1 MYTIAL
7 LVCPGVDKEAIEGLV
22 AGGSVPGF
30 GLIKRDEVM
39 NSEDD
44 AEAAEK
50 KKELEAEEQPVP
62 PEIFARLLKG
72 VMNRSVEGVDPLPEG
87 DDPLSELLK
96 VPRGPKQFMVCPD
109 MPTRFEEVEAL
120 VAGGGFDAVI
130 MIQNAV
136 GVDPAGEQG
145 EEEGAKIIS
154 AREMWAFMNEYA
166 LKQTPAP
173 HNPTADST
181 FLSVVDVAG
190 SPQETLNAIA
200 TGLKP
205 MVEQRVEYA
214 DWLKGVE
221 IITSEPP
228 PTEPDMRH
236 YLSLLD
242 DVPNSCTTVPLVLH
256 SLCEQVALSAADADG
271 SSQDERELWRQNR
284 AVMMAAESGLSKLAL
299 ESEWAE
305 GGDGDHDGEGPT
317 YHHADL
323 NSFRRGEVT
332 LGDRGR
338 EMMKSVE
345 ERMGMC
351 LNIVGKMPAV
361 GDDAAERDDAIFS
374 QIPEMHP
381 GRVRRALML
390 SEFEQMVGIACSE
403 DGKPLPVKGWGEE
416 KLVDVSFLPPP
427 PPPPPSPASSH
438 VCTCARTSMR
448 RDHFLSQQPSLPQ
461 FHDFCFAEDLFQG
474 PETLNPKPKSL
485 ADPRL
490 LLCRGAFP

>member
-7 LVCPGVDKEAIEGLV
+7 LCCPGVDREAIEGLV

-30 GLIKRDEVM
+30 GVIKRDEVM

-87 DDPLSELLK
+87 DDSLSGLLK
-96 VPRGPKQFMVCPD
+96 VPRGPKQFMICPD

-130 MIQNAV
+130 MIQNAD
-136 GVDPAGEQG
+136 GVDPTGEQG
-145 EEEGAKIIS
+145 EEGAAEPIS
-154 AREMWAFMNEYA
+154 ARKMWAFMNAYA

-190 SPQETLNAIA
+190 SPQETLSAIA
-200 TGLKP
+200 DGLLP

-214 DWLKGVE
+214 EWLKGVE

-228 PTEPDMRH
+228 PAEPDMRH
-236 YLSLLD
+236 YCSLLD
-242 DVPNSCTTVPLVLH
+242 DVPNSCTSVPLVLH
-256 SLCEQVALSAADADG
+256 CLCEQVALSVADADG
-271 SSQDERELWRQNR
+271 SSQDEREMWRRNR

-305 GGDGDHDGEGPT
+305 GGDGDHDGEGPS
-317 YHHADL
+317 YDYSDF
-323 NSFRRGEVT
+323 NGFRRGEVT
-332 LGDRGR
+332 LGNRGR

-351 LNIVGKMPAV
+351 LNIVGKMPPV

-374 QIPEMHP
+374 KIPEMDP

-390 SEFEQMVGIACSE
+390 SEFEQMVGITCSQ
-403 DGKPLPVKGWGEE
+403 DGNPLPVKGWGEE
-416 KLVDVSFLPPP
+416 KLVDVSFPPHP
-427 PPPPPSPASSH
+427 HPHPRPHPSSPA
-438 VCTCARTSMR
+438 
-448 RDHFLSQQPSLPQ
+448 
-461 FHDFCFAEDLFQG
+461 
-474 PETLNPKPKSL
+474 
-485 ADPRL
+485 
-490 LLCRGAFP
+490 